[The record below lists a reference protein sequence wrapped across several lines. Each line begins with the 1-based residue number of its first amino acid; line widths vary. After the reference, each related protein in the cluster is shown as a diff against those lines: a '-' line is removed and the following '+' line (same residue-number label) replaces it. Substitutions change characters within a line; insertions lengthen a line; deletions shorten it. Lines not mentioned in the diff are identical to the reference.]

1 MKTPIWIL
9 ATHPLIF
16 AAFALLSLPIAYAQ
30 DPFSLDG
37 PGTPDTD
44 LPSNSL
50 TNAKQVLSN
59 RFDPNE
65 QSSVVLSLRA
75 HPPST
80 APELA
85 RAIQLMARIR
95 RWDEVGYWL
104 DESVKLGLSEATATQ
119 MVQTAGTQTFLQ
131 LLSLD
136 ARLSELQKSNAKKI
150 LELASAAVTNPKKL
164 AETVANLRSTVKAER
179 IRAHRSLESAGN
191 RGVSALINHLLAEGA
206 AAPNATMCESFSLM
220 DKPAFAAWQAAMS
233 SPHADARGRLAMLA
247 ARSGEQ
253 SLTAELC
260 VAAIDAN
267 VDPGVRHELAQ
278 VAAAR
283 NKSIPNSQAVYRHV
297 INQMQVSLSAFQKNR
312 WVDEPDA
319 YVSWHLSPDGRTVQE
334 RAARLADLDW
344 RRAVQLASAAVRC
357 GESADRSSGLAIA
370 VMAEDM
376 AYSNIDV
383 PNKAT
388 IATIATIATVAPGL
402 PKLILDSYEFA
413 CLVWDAAESNSLAN
427 AQLLAVQ
434 NLERWATPTT
444 MPGAVRD
451 RLSVACSSGF
461 APVRYAAAQAMLSSM
476 HSQSEDGS
484 FKLVDTHFDG
494 RNRLERVLA
503 EMRKLE
509 GSPLALVVG
518 GAADL
523 RTHLRTLL
531 ETFGY
536 RVMESAS
543 ASQAMSTLRD
553 GQPIEAIFI
562 VSKVLEMNLGE
573 LTQRVRANPSTATC
587 PIAILA
593 ASLSKG
599 EHEVAAADQ
608 RVVLGS
614 VPPEQA
620 GLVDVLRR
628 MKIVTQA
635 PQIDSSNRIVWREL
649 SAGYWAE
656 RQGLYVSAQPKAAFA
671 TAIDTPV
678 GQLQSIQLAIDN
690 SRSLPQREQASQN
703 FVQSVK
709 QFGVLLSS
717 ETVKAQ
723 YDEYNKRGPDE
734 IELRLILGR
743 ILDAI
748 EAAKGDR
755 PWDEVAP

>member
-9 ATHPLIF
+9 ATPPLIF
-16 AAFALLSLPIAYAQ
+16 AALALLPLPIAYAQ
-30 DPFSLDG
+30 DPFALDG
-37 PGTPDTD
+37 QGTPETD
-44 LPSNSL
+44 LPSNSPS
-50 TNAKQVLSN
+50 NAKQLLSD

-75 HPPST
+75 HPPRT
-80 APELA
+80 ATELA

-104 DESVKLGLSEATATQ
+104 DESVKLGLSEATATR

-131 LLSLD
+131 LMSLD

-150 LELASAAVTNPKKL
+150 LDLASAAVTNPKKL
-164 AETVANLRSTVKAER
+164 AESVANLRSTVKSER

-191 RGVSALINHLLAEGA
+191 RGVSALINHLLTEGV
-206 AAPNATMCESFSLM
+206 AAPNSTMCESFSLM
-220 DKPAFAAWQAAMS
+220 GKPAFAAWQAAMS

-260 VAAIDAN
+260 VAAIDAQ
-267 VDPGVRHELAQ
+267 VDQGVRDELAQ
-278 VAAAR
+278 VVAAR
-283 NKSIPNSQAVYRHV
+283 NKSLPNSQAVYRHV

-312 WVDEPDA
+312 WMDEPDA
-319 YVSWHLSPDGRTVQE
+319 YVSWHLSPDGRSVQE

-344 RRAVQLASAAVRC
+344 RRAVQLASAAVRF
-357 GESADRSSGLAIA
+357 GESADRSSALAIA
-370 VMAEDM
+370 VMSEDM
-376 AYSNIDV
+376 ASSNVDAS
-383 PNKAT
+383 NK
-388 IATIATIATVAPGL
+388 ATIATVAPGL
-402 PKLILDSYEFA
+402 PRLILDSYEFA

-451 RLSVACSSGF
+451 RLSIACSSGF

-484 FKLVDTHFDG
+484 VKLVDTHFDG

-523 RTHLRTLL
+523 RTHIRTLL

-543 ASQAMSTLRD
+543 ASQTMSIMRD

-599 EHEVAAADQ
+599 EHEVAASDQ

-620 GLVDVLRR
+620 GFIDILRR
-628 MKIVTQA
+628 MKIATQA
-635 PQIDSSNRIVWREL
+635 PQIDSSSRIVWREL

-656 RQGLYVSAQPKAAFA
+656 RQGPYVSAQPKAAFA

-734 IELRLILGR
+734 IELRLLLGR

-755 PWDEVAP
+755 PWDEVAR

>member
-9 ATHPLIF
+9 ATPPLIF
-16 AAFALLSLPIAYAQ
+16 AALALLPLPIAYPQ

-37 PGTPDTD
+37 LGTLETD
-44 LPSNSL
+44 LPSNSPAS
-50 TNAKQVLSN
+50 AKQVLSD

-75 HPPST
+75 HPPRT
-80 APELA
+80 ATELA

-104 DESVKLGLSEATATQ
+104 EESVKLGLSEATATQ

-131 LLSLD
+131 LMSLD

-150 LELASAAVTNPKKL
+150 LDLASAAVTNPKKL
-164 AETVANLRSTVKAER
+164 AESVANLRSTVKSER

-191 RGVSALINHLLAEGA
+191 RGVSALINHLLAEGV
-206 AAPNATMCESFSLM
+206 AAPNSTMCESFSLM
-220 DKPAFAAWQAAMS
+220 GKPAFAAWQAAMS

-260 VAAIDAN
+260 VAAIDAQ
-267 VDPGVRHELAQ
+267 VDQGVRDELAQ
-278 VAAAR
+278 VVAAR
-283 NKSIPNSQAVYRHV
+283 NKSLPNSQAVYRHA

-312 WVDEPDA
+312 WMDEPDA
-319 YVSWHLSPDGRTVQE
+319 YVSWHLSPDGRSVKE

-357 GESADRSSGLAIA
+357 GESADRSSALAIA

-376 AYSNIDV
+376 ASSNVDAS
-383 PNKAT
+383 NK
-388 IATIATIATVAPGL
+388 ATIATVAPGL
-402 PKLILDSYEFA
+402 PRLILDSYEFA

-451 RLSVACSSGF
+451 RLSIACSSGF

-476 HSQSEDGS
+476 YSQSGDGS
-484 FKLVDTHFDG
+484 VKLVDTHFDG

-523 RTHLRTLL
+523 RTHIRTLL

-543 ASQAMSTLRD
+543 ASQTMSIMRD

-573 LTQRVRANPSTATC
+573 LTQRVRANPSTASC

-614 VPPEQA
+614 VPPEQE
-620 GLVDVLRR
+620 GFVDLLRR
-628 MKIVTQA
+628 IKIVTQA
-635 PQIDSSNRIVWREL
+635 PQIDSSSRIVWREL

-690 SRSLPQREQASQN
+690 SISLPQREQASQN

-717 ETVKAQ
+717 ETVKAH

-734 IELRLILGR
+734 IELRLLLGR

-755 PWDEVAP
+755 PWDEVAR

>member
-9 ATHPLIF
+9 ATPPLIF
-16 AAFALLSLPIAYAQ
+16 AALALLPLPIAYAQ
-30 DPFSLDG
+30 DPFALDG
-37 PGTPDTD
+37 QGTPETD
-44 LPSNSL
+44 LPSNSPS
-50 TNAKQVLSN
+50 NAKQLLSD

-75 HPPST
+75 HPPRT
-80 APELA
+80 ATELA

-131 LLSLD
+131 LMSLD

-150 LELASAAVTNPKKL
+150 LDLASAAVTNPKKL
-164 AETVANLRSTVKAER
+164 AESVANLRSRVKSER

-191 RGVSALINHLLAEGA
+191 RGVSALINHLLTEGV
-206 AAPNATMCESFSLM
+206 AAPNSTMCESFSLM
-220 DKPAFAAWQAAMS
+220 GKPAFAAWQAAMS

-260 VAAIDAN
+260 VAAIDAQ
-267 VDPGVRHELAQ
+267 VDQGVRDELAQ
-278 VAAAR
+278 VVAAR
-283 NKSIPNSQAVYRHV
+283 NKSLPNSQAVYRHV

-312 WVDEPDA
+312 WMDEPDA
-319 YVSWHLSPDGRTVQE
+319 YVSWHLSPDGRSVQE

-357 GESADRSSGLAIA
+357 GESADRTSALAIA
-370 VMAEDM
+370 VMSEDM
-376 AYSNIDV
+376 AYSNVDAS
-383 PNKAT
+383 NK
-388 IATIATIATVAPGL
+388 ATIATVAPGL
-402 PKLILDSYEFA
+402 PRLILDSYEFA

-451 RLSVACSSGF
+451 RLSIACSSGF

-484 FKLVDTHFDG
+484 VKLVDTHFDG

-523 RTHLRTLL
+523 RTHIRTLL

-543 ASQAMSTLRD
+543 ASQTMSIMRD

-620 GLVDVLRR
+620 GFIDILRR
-628 MKIVTQA
+628 MKIATQA
-635 PQIDSSNRIVWREL
+635 PQIDSSSRIVWREL

-690 SRSLPQREQASQN
+690 SISLPQREQASQN

-734 IELRLILGR
+734 IELRLLLGR

-755 PWDEVAP
+755 PWDEVAR

>member
-1 MKTPIWIL
+1 MKTLIWIL
-9 ATHPLIF
+9 ATPPLFF
-16 AAFALLSLPIAYAQ
+16 AALALLPLPIAFAQ

-37 PGTPDTD
+37 PGTPETD
-44 LPSNSL
+44 LPTNSP
-50 TNAKQVLSN
+50 TNAKQGLSN

-65 QSSVVLSLRA
+65 QSSVVLSLRS
-75 HPPST
+75 HPPRS

-104 DESVKLGLSEATATQ
+104 DEAVKLGLSEATATQ
-119 MVQTAGTQTFLQ
+119 MVQTAGTQTFMQ
-131 LLSLD
+131 LMSLD
-136 ARLSELQKSNAKKI
+136 ARLSEIQKSNAKKI
-150 LELASAAVTNPKKL
+150 LDLASAAVTNPKKL
-164 AETVANLRSTVKAER
+164 AESVANLRSTVKADR

-191 RGVSALINHLLAEGA
+191 RGVSALINHLLSEGV
-206 AAPNATMCESFSLM
+206 AAPNSTMCESFSLM
-220 DKPAFAAWQAAMS
+220 GKPAVAAWQAAMS
-233 SPHADARGRLAMLA
+233 SPHADARGRLAMLT

-267 VDPGVRHELAQ
+267 VDQAVRDELAQ

-283 NKSIPNSQAVYRHV
+283 NKSIPNSKAVYRNA

-312 WVDEPDA
+312 WLDEPDA

-344 RRAVQLASAAVRC
+344 RRAVQLAGAAVRC
-357 GESADRSSGLAIA
+357 GESADRSSGSAIA
-370 VMAEDM
+370 VMAEDI
-376 AYSNIDV
+376 AYSSVDAL
-383 PNKAT
+383 NK
-388 IATIATIATVAPGL
+388 ATIATVAPEL
-402 PKLILDSYEFA
+402 PLLILDSYEFA

-427 AQLLAVQ
+427 AQLFAVQ
-434 NLERWATPTT
+434 NLERWATPAT
-444 MPGAVRD
+444 MPNAVRD
-451 RLSVACSSGF
+451 RLSIACSSGF
-461 APVRYAAAQAMLSSM
+461 APVRYAAAKAMLRSM

-484 FKLVDTHFDG
+484 IKLVDTHFDG

-503 EMRKLE
+503 EMRRLE
-509 GSPLALVVG
+509 GSPLTLVVG

-523 RTHLRTLL
+523 RTHTRTLL
-531 ETFGY
+531 QTFGY
-536 RVMESAS
+536 RVIESAS
-543 ASQAMSTLRD
+543 ASQTMSTLRD
-553 GQPIEAIFI
+553 GQPVEAIFI

-587 PIAILA
+587 PIVILA

-620 GLVDVLRR
+620 GFVDILRR
-628 MKIVTQA
+628 MKIATQA
-635 PQIDSSNRIVWREL
+635 PQIDSSSRIVWREL
-649 SAGYWAE
+649 SAEYWAE
-656 RQGLYVSAQPKAAFA
+656 RQGLYVSAQPKAAVA
-671 TAIDTPV
+671 TASDTPV

-690 SRSLPQREQASQN
+690 SKSLPQREQASQN

-734 IELRLILGR
+734 IELRLLLGR